1 MEKKDKEGGRREK
14 TGEDLFP
21 IYWSLQNAA
30 GFQSPAISIFA
41 SRFATSKIRH
51 IVNVSRS

>member
-1 MEKKDKEGGRREK
+1 MKRERREDAGGE

-21 IYWSLQNAA
+21 IYSLRNAA
-30 GFQSPAISIFA
+30 GFQSSAISIFA
-41 SRFATSKIRH
+41 SRFAASKIRH

>member
-1 MEKKDKEGGRREK
+1 MKRERTRREDAGGE

-21 IYWSLQNAA
+21 IYWSLRNAA

-41 SRFATSKIRH
+41 SRFAASKIRQDC
-51 IVNVSRS
+51 